1 MEPDTY
7 KPNDLAQ
14 GGMEFNHFGKW
25 VKLSDYRRL
34 QRVAEARKRLLHRAI
49 KRENALYARLT
60 KRKGR

>member
-25 VKLSDYRRL
+25 VRLSDYKRL
-34 QRVAEARKRLLHRAI
+34 QRDFEATKRLLHRAI
-49 KRENALYARLT
+49 KRENALHARLT
-60 KRKGR
+60 KRKAR